1 MPLQR
6 VTERIPLLIIFL
18 GPRGSKIFERKKK
31 NFLPYP
37 KFGKFETEEG
47 YTHLCEVPASWTVP
61 KMHSTLAKKKKFL

>member
-31 NFLPYP
+31 NFLLYP

-47 YTHLCEVPASWTVP
+47 YTHLCEVPAS
-61 KMHSTLAKKKKFL
+61 